1 MASMAADD
9 DRSPRKPS
17 SLLDLFRVFSRLAL
31 QGFGGVIPIAHVEL
45 VERERWLSPEEFVEF
60 LAIGQVLPGPNI
72 INVAVLFGDRW
83 FGWRGALAAVAG
95 LLTIPLAIV
104 LTLAFVYQSF
114 ASLPLVTGALRGM
127 GVAAAGLVISTAI
140 KLFKTLSGNPLG
152 LFISLAL
159 AFAILVLVGFLRWPL
174 IWAVL
179 GLGIPAT
186 VFAWIRLDAKRRKAG
201 Q

>member
-1 MASMAADD
+1 MATTAADD

-17 SLLDLFRVFSRLAL
+17 SRLELFRVFNRLAL
-31 QGFGGVIPIAHVEL
+31 QGFGGVIPVAHLEL
-45 VERERWLSPEEFVEF
+45 VERERWLSPEEFVEI

-72 INVAVLFGDRW
+72 INVAVIFGDRW

-95 LLTIPLAIV
+95 LLTAPLAII
-104 LTLAFVYQSF
+104 LFLAFVYQSF
-114 ASLPLVTGALRGM
+114 ASLPLVNGALRGM

-140 KLFKTLSGNPLG
+140 KLRKTLAGNPLG
-152 LFISLAL
+152 FPLSIAL
-159 AFAILVLVGFLRWPL
+159 AMAILGLVGFLRWPL
-174 IWAVL
+174 IWSVL

-186 VFAWIRLDAKRRKAG
+186 AFAWKRLDAKRREAG

>member
-1 MASMAADD
+1 MAIEAADD
-9 DRSPRKPS
+9 ERPPRKPS

-45 VERERWLSPEEFVEF
+45 VERERWLSPEEFVEL

-127 GVAAAGLVISTAI
+127 GVVAAGLIVSTAI
-140 KLFKTLSGNPLG
+140 KLRKTLAGNPLG
-152 LFISLAL
+152 LPLSLAL
-159 AFAILVLVGFLRWPL
+159 ALAIFILVGLLRWPL

-179 GLGIPAT
+179 GLGIPA
-186 VFAWIRLDAKRRKAG
+186 VAFAWKRLDAKRREAG
-201 Q
+201 R

>member
-1 MASMAADD
+1 MATTAADD

-17 SLLDLFRVFSRLAL
+17 SLLELFRVFSRLAL

-45 VERERWLSPEEFVEF
+45 VERERWLSPEEFVEL

-72 INVAVLFGDRW
+72 INVAVIFGDRW

-95 LLTIPLAIV
+95 LLTFPLAIV
-104 LTLAFVYQSF
+104 LSLAFVYQSF

-127 GVAAAGLVISTAI
+127 GVVAAGLIVSTAI
-140 KLFKTLSGNPLG
+140 KLLKTFSGNPLG
-152 LFISLAL
+152 LPLSLAL
-159 AFAILVLVGFLRWPL
+159 ALAILVLVGFLRWPL

-179 GLGIPAT
+179 GLGIPAIA
-186 VFAWIRLDAKRRKAG
+186 FAWKRLEAKRREAR